1 MSKDILPHGDE
12 GIFFI
17 DDESSLLMLL
27 KKVFSRSGYEVFN
40 ASEGK
45 TAETIFSENLGTI
58 ELIILD
64 RYLNNY
70 NGMQLLKKFK
80 EIKPDIKVILTSGY
94 TIDEEFTKLDS
105 PIIEEYL
112 QKPYNVEQL
121 AKMVRKV
128 LDV

>member
-70 NGMQLLKKFK
+70 NGMQLL
-80 EIKPDIKVILTSGY
+80 
-94 TIDEEFTKLDS
+94 
-105 PIIEEYL
+105 
-112 QKPYNVEQL
+112 
-121 AKMVRKV
+121 
-128 LDV
+128 